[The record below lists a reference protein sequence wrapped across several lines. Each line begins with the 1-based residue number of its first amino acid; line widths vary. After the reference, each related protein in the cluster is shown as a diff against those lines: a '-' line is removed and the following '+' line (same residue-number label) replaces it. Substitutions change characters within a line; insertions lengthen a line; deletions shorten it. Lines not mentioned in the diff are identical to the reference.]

1 MRASS
6 AQTPAHRPRIAAIIS
21 IYHKYAHAQHIC
33 DRFLDGYGWN
43 GHHHHPAMDLVSL
56 YVDQRDETDLSQE
69 RTERFPQLTIY
80 SSIADALTQGG
91 PDLAVDGVLLIAEH
105 GDYPRNERG
114 QKLYPRYEFFQQI
127 TSVFRTT
134 GKTAPVFCDK
144 HLSYDWNR
152 ARQMCDTSQE
162 LGFAFMA
169 GSSLPVTSRVP
180 AIDIPLGASVE
191 EAMCMASAGDD
202 GGDIHALEAMQAMVE
217 RRSGGESGVKW
228 LQDYRGDAFW
238 EAHAAG
244 AWSADLFAACLCRSH
259 QLAPAR
265 PGFNHHYPTI
275 DEMKSLAAKPWA
287 YQYEHLDG
295 LRCTM
300 MILNG
305 LVGDFCFAAR
315 IADQME
321 LLSTQVYL
329 PMPPAHTT
337 LANFFSP
344 QVNNIE
350 QMFASGRASYPV
362 ERTLLTTGLAIAGVD
377 SREREERVDT
387 RHLNIAYQP
396 NPESTFWRT

>member
-1 MRASS
+1 MT
-6 AQTPAHRPRIAAIIS
+6 QTPGHRPRIAAIIS

-33 DRFLDGYGWN
+33 DRFLDGYGWD
-43 GHHHHPAMDLVSL
+43 GRHHRPEMDLVSL
-56 YVDQRDETDLSQE
+56 YVDQVDETDLSHE
-69 RTERFPQLTIY
+69 RAERFPQLVIY
-80 SSIADALTQGG
+80 PTIADALTQGG
-91 PDLAVDGVLLIAEH
+91 SDLAVDGVLLIAEH

-144 HLSYDWNR
+144 HLSYDCDR
-152 ARQMCDTSQE
+152 ARQMYDTSQE

-180 AIDIPLGASVE
+180 SIDIPVGASVE
-191 EAMCMASAGDD
+191 EAMCVASAGDD
-202 GGDIHALEAMQAMVE
+202 GGDIHALETIQAMVE
-217 RRSGGESGVKW
+217 RRAGGETGVKW
-228 LQDYRGDAFW
+228 IQDYRGEAFW

-244 AWSADLFAACLCRSH
+244 VWSADLFAACLCRSH
-259 QLAPAR
+259 QLQPAR
-265 PGFNHHYPTI
+265 PGFNNHYPTI
-275 DEMKSLAAKPWA
+275 DEMKSLAEKPWA
-287 YQYEHLDG
+287 YQYEHVDG
-295 LRCTM
+295 LCCTM

-315 IADQME
+315 IADQTE
-321 LLSTQVYL
+321 LSSTQVYL

-350 QMFASGRASYPV
+350 QMFESGRATYPV

-377 SREREERVDT
+377 SRERGKRVGT
-387 RHLNIAYQP
+387 PHLNVAYQP
-396 NPESTFWRT
+396 NPDSTFWRT